1 MPTLQSTS
9 RPGVYSFEGKTPSI
23 SDDVF
28 IAPGAMIIGD
38 VEIGPASSVWFNAV
52 IRGDTNSI
60 RIGARSNVQDGAVIH
75 VDPDAPCVVGDN
87 VTIGHSAIVHGTT
100 LGNGCL
106 IGMGA
111 IVLSR
116 SELGESVLVAAGA
129 VVPED
134 ARIPAGVLV
143 AGVPARIKRELDEQN
158 RASLELGAEHYDE
171 FRQRYQASFARGE
184 SDS

>member
-9 RPGVYSFEGKTPSI
+9 RPGVFTFEGKTPRI
-23 SDDVF
+23 AEDVF

-38 VEIGPASSVWFNAV
+38 VEIGPESSVWFNAV

-60 RIGARSNVQDGAVIH
+60 RIGARSNVQDCAVIH
-75 VDPDAPCVVGDN
+75 VDPDAPCVVGND

-116 SELGESVLVAAGA
+116 SELGETVLVAAGA

-143 AGVPARIKRELDEQN
+143 AGVPAKIKRELDDQN
-158 RASLELGAEHYDE
+158 RASLKLGAEHYDE
-171 FRQRYQASFARGE
+171 FRQRYLASFEPAKG
-184 SDS
+184 DS